1 MEVTSVRSTILTIDI
16 FSENTEDTAERLSCM
31 NEQREKWVDS
41 DVAYCGVKE
50 GHRCIEH
57 VPG

>member
-31 NEQREKWVDS
+31 NERGGRWAGSLLLTVVSKKDIG
-41 DVAYCGVKE
+41 A
-50 GHRCIEH
+50 
-57 VPG
+57 